1 MAFTRFSSPIGE
13 ILLCG
18 SSAGLQ
24 RIVLTAEQTPDPE
37 EEARDDEALGEARGQ
52 LLGYLAG
59 RRCHFSLDLAPGGSD
74 FQRQVWSALLRI
86 PYGETRTYGQL
97 ARQLG
102 REGAARAIGAASGA
116 NPLPLLIPCH
126 RLVAANGLG
135 GYSGGLELKRRL
147 LALEESPGSQE

>member
-18 SSAGLQ
+18 DGAGLE
-24 RIVLTAEQTPDPE
+24 RLVLAAEQTPDPTE
-37 EEARDDEALGEARGQ
+37 VIRDDEALGEARDQ

-59 RRCHFSLDLAPGGSD
+59 RRRHFSLDLAPGGSD

-126 RLVAANGLG
+126 RLVAADGMG
-135 GYSGGLELKRRL
+135 GYSGGIELKRRL
-147 LALEESPGSQE
+147 LVLEGSLGRE